1 MDLWAVVDESVRAQ
15 WDYAPRERV
24 GPLHFGMSPQEAAA
38 AMEPQ
43 GFTFDG
49 VSEIGKLGP
58 VTEQCMRFRAVRA
71 PRHRGDVT
79 AYYVGPV
86 GLACIA
92 VDALTGPQVTVDGIR
107 LVGRPLQRWRL
118 SSSPTWRRPAGT
130 SCSPPKAMSVLKR
143 WGYILVRSE
152 PGTFCLRGRSSASRT
167 TGLTLWTTA
176 FRPTNGMRDE
186 PAAHTCYQ
194 NVIRRLMC
202 DASPT
207 ADARHIG
214 FA

>member
-15 WDYAPRERV
+15 WDYAPLERV

-86 GLACIA
+86 GLTCVA
-92 VDALTGPQVTVDGIR
+92 VDALAGPQVTVDGIR
-107 LVGRPLQRWRL
+107 LVGRPPSALAAELIAHLEKTGRGILFTPEGDVGSETLGIHPRAQRAGDVL
-118 SSSPTWRRPAGT
+118 LTRPVFGKPNDWAN
-130 SCSPPKAMSVLKR
+130 
-143 WGYILVRSE
+143 
-152 PGTFCLRGRSSASRT
+152 
-167 TGLTLWTTA
+167 TLDDCIPA
-176 FRPTNGMRDE
+176 DE
-186 PAAHTCYQ
+186 W
-194 NVIRRLMC
+194 N
-202 DASPT
+202 
-207 ADARHIG
+207 AR
-214 FA
+214 